1 MYTYLF
7 HRRINDG
14 SFHLAHEKKET
25 ALPGLFGF
33 NQKPHHKVLNQNAN
47 ESSLDLRISQLLNI
61 AKSQVIKNFLYCL
74 YGSSEKI
81 QMFCIQ

>member
-1 MYTYLF
+1 MWSSTVYTYLF

-61 AKSQVIKNFLYCL
+61 AKSQVIKELFVLFIWF
-74 YGSSEKI
+74 E
-81 QMFCIQ
+81 

>member
-25 ALPGLFGF
+25 ALPGIFAF
-33 NQKPHHKVLNQNAN
+33 NQKPYNERSNQNAN

-61 AKSQVIKNFLYCL
+61 AKSQVMKNHFFELL
-74 YGSSEKI
+74 I
-81 QMFCIQ
+81 